1 MSKPYGVT
9 LVFKR
14 CAEAHGDSL
23 SQSALLSLPP

>member
-14 CAEAHGDSL
+14 CAEPRRDSL
-23 SQSALLSLPP
+23 SPVSWLS